1 MSSWGLPS
9 PVAPVVSKVTAASDV
24 PDVPD
29 TAASVESV
37 AEAVAAEERPEAARA
52 DGDEPDAGEA
62 LARITF
68 ARLDVRFSAEVGA
81 AEKSAGAGEVPV
93 PEEAAAAAG
102 EAAAAAVEDRPGEE
116 AGVWV
121 ARR

>member
-1 MSSWGLPS
+1 MCSWGLPS

-37 AEAVAAEERPEAARA
+37 AEAVAAEERPLAARA
-52 DGDEPDAGEA
+52 DGDEADAGEA

-81 AEKSAGAGEVPV
+81 DKSAGAGEVPV

-102 EAAAAAVEDRPGEE
+102 EAAAAAAVEDRPGEE

>member
-1 MSSWGLPS
+1 M
-9 PVAPVVSKVTAASDV
+9 APVVSKFTAASDV

-37 AEAVAAEERPEAARA
+37 AEAVAAEEPRA
-52 DGDEPDAGEA
+52 DGDEADAGEA
-62 LARITF
+62 LAGITF

>member
-1 MSSWGLPS
+1 MCSWGLPS
-9 PVAPVVSKVTAASDV
+9 PVAPVVSKSTAACDV

-37 AEAVAAEERPEAARA
+37 AEAVAAEEPRA
-52 DGDEPDAGEA
+52 DGDEADAGEA
-62 LARITF
+62 LAGITF

-81 AEKSAGAGEVPV
+81 DKSAGAGEVPV

-102 EAAAAAVEDRPGEE
+102 EAAAAAAVEDRPGEE